1 VHLYRKAP
9 GESSDLDFPNLID
22 CVVLTLIAVGTR
34 DLYIGSIAAFFG
46 LLLTCTVGYTYWRTC
61 RASLS

>member
-1 VHLYRKAP
+1 MTLRKALRSP
-9 GESSDLDFPNLID
+9 FLVLGVFNLID